1 MKPNDVVHAAAQSIE
16 HLPVPADQLTAGAPT
31 TASEAIGRFG
41 DLEVGIWEMTPGVM
55 SDTEA
60 EELFI
65 VLSGSATVE
74 FSDGT
79 TPLSLGPGDVVR
91 LTQGTQTVW
100 TVTET
105 LRKIYLT

>member
-1 MKPNDVVHAAAQSIE
+1 VKANDVVHAAAQSIE
-16 HLPVPADQLTAGAPT
+16 HQSVPADQLIGGEPT
-31 TASEAIGRFG
+31 TAAEAIGRFG

-65 VLSGSATVE
+65 VLSGAATVE

-79 TPLSLGPGDVVR
+79 TPLTLGPGDVVR
-91 LTQGTQTVW
+91 LTEGTQTVW